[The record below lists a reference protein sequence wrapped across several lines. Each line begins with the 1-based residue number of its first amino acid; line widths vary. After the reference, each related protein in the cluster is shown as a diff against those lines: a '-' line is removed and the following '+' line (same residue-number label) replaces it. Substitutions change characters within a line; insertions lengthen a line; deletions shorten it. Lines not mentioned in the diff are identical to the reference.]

1 MEFSDYDI
9 HGEILFP
16 RMNSQFS
23 SLSYPTI
30 SNKNKLKFL
39 NYEKTKSDFNFIS
52 ACSESIIGT
61 QFQEFLNKY
70 LPSFTTK
77 KDSFLTVSKSLS
89 RLILKT
95 QTISK
100 PEMEKAIN
108 FFYDSKHAFPQATLI
123 LHKENIIKLGQLL
136 VYGYKKIE
144 EAKIKTEEQLLK
156 HIKEVIN
163 LQIDVIE
170 DYNKYFEDDN
180 SDNKLGKIEYWREQ
194 RKKKKYSIPP
204 EFIFVVRLFEKCK
217 SIKISVENVSNENEL
232 KYLAIILLNLNCVF
246 ARVVHFEC
254 DFSNE
259 SCLKCLY
266 QRLQNKINKKEQ
278 EEGKFVQKVNYKLE
292 FTYKHQWNFQSNYI
306 NPLDKDN
313 SNLET
318 CFALNTSIG
327 NEQFSITR
335 DSTSFLGEQRTT
347 TNSLGYNDSAAVV
360 KEDIRSREILNKFAS
375 VFDSMLLISYL
386 VSTMGNRLK
395 EITFHF
401 SDGFTRELRSR
412 LQEAYNSNFVEFHL
426 YDIYSSYLKSITTLN
441 LEFNCLSSIS
451 FEKVIT
457 IINNNHKL
465 ERLCLSLFPSEV
477 NFQSAGLYRVSEESK
492 IQTEK
497 IFTKK
502 LLSNQNKINVND
514 IKQVIINQLLPF
526 LSDNLTMLFYLFT
539 NKNSFKEL
547 SLFIDMPSFIY
558 SQLSTCIMFL
568 KFLINMLLLLNNP
581 TTTFQVVKFL
591 APGLAFDSRSFPDI
605 EFLLQEINYE
615 KHNTHLQEFHLQI
628 QLYSISNIGSLL
640 STNLRELTI
649 GEFDVDTFIN
659 FIKVF
664 TSQTF
669 ISKSQLHSLTVGLL
683 GNITSL
689 NQIKGSL
696 TKLSRVFLRSI
707 MSLNVM
713 TYLIISTDDY
723 KCLID
728 LHSFAFIKNVSYTFN
743 GKTRNEIGEVQKKE
757 KTFIDKKLVCVKYDE
772 HNSECYYNCVL
783 AFAENVNKRFGKE
796 EKVRKGMGRVVK
808 GIKSFLFNK
817 EKINF
822 SEHYN

>member
-1 MEFSDYDI
+1 MERTAKEE
-9 HGEILFP
+9 EIQH
-16 RMNSQFS
+16 S
-23 SLSYPTI
+23 
-30 SNKNKLKFL
+30 
-39 NYEKTKSDFNFIS
+39 
-52 ACSESIIGT
+52 
-61 QFQEFLNKY
+61 
-70 LPSFTTK
+70 
-77 KDSFLTVSKSLS
+77 
-89 RLILKT
+89 
-95 QTISK
+95 
-100 PEMEKAIN
+100 
-108 FFYDSKHAFPQATLI
+108 
-123 LHKENIIKLGQLL
+123 
-136 VYGYKKIE
+136 
-144 EAKIKTEEQLLK
+144 
-156 HIKEVIN
+156 
-163 LQIDVIE
+163 
-170 DYNKYFEDDN
+170 
-180 SDNKLGKIEYWREQ
+180 
-194 RKKKKYSIPP
+194 P
-204 EFIFVVRLFEKCK
+204 EFIFVVRLFEKC
-217 SIKISVENVSNENEL
+217 KISVENVSNENEL
-232 KYLAIILLNLNCVF
+232 KYLAMILLNLNCVF
-246 ARVVHFEC
+246 GSVVHFEC

-259 SCLKCLY
+259 SCLKCFY

-327 NEQFSITR
+327 NEQLYITR
-335 DSTSFLGEQRTT
+335 DSNSMLGDQRTT
-347 TNSLGYNDSAAVV
+347 ISSIGCSNNENAPNV
-360 KEDIRSREILNKFAS
+360 KEDIRSRDIFNKFAN

-386 VSTMGNRLK
+386 VSTMGKHLK

-401 SDGFTRELRSR
+401 SDTFTKELRLR
-412 LQEAYNSNFVEFHL
+412 LQEAYNSNFFEFHL
-426 YDIYSSYLKSITTLN
+426 FDIYTLYLKSISSLN
-441 LEFNCLSSIS
+441 LEFNCLSSTS

-457 IINNNHKL
+457 IINNNHNL
-465 ERLCLSLFPSEV
+465 DRLCLSLFPSEV
-477 NFQSAGLYRVSEESK
+477 NFQSAGLYRLSEESK

-514 IKQVIINQLLPF
+514 IKQVIITQLLPF
-526 LSDNLTMLFYLFT
+526 LSENLTMLFYLFT
-539 NKNSFKEL
+539 NKNLKEL

-591 APGLAFDSRSFPDI
+591 SPGLAFDSRSFPDI
-605 EFLLQEINYE
+605 EYLLEEINLE
-615 KHNTHLQEFHLQI
+615 NNNKHLQEFHLQI

-640 STNLRELTI
+640 STNLRALTI
-649 GEFDVDTFIN
+649 GEFDVETFTN

-664 TSQTF
+664 TSKTF
-669 ISKSQLHSLTVGLL
+669 ISKSQLQSLTIGLL

-696 TKLSRVFLRSI
+696 TKLSRVFLRNI

-723 KCLID
+723 KRLID

-757 KTFIDKKLVCVKYDE
+757 KTSIDKKLFYVKCADNNE
-772 HNSECYYNCVL
+772 YYFNGIL
-783 AFAENVNKRFGKE
+783 AFAENVNKRIGKE
-796 EKVRKGMGRVVK
+796 EKVRKNMGRVVK
-808 GIKSFLFNK
+808 GIKSFLFK
-817 EKINF
+817 KDKMNF

>member
-1 MEFSDYDI
+1 MKT
-9 HGEILFP
+9 
-16 RMNSQFS
+16 
-23 SLSYPTI
+23 PTYLEI

-39 NYEKTKSDFNFIS
+39 NYEKAKSDFNLIS
-52 ACSESIIGT
+52 PCSESIIGS

-70 LPSFTTK
+70 LPTFTSK
-77 KDSFLTVSKSLS
+77 KDTFLTVSKSLS
-89 RLILKT
+89 RQILKV

-100 PEMEKAIN
+100 PEVEKAIN
-108 FFYDSKHAFPQATLI
+108 FFYDSKPTYPQSPLI
-123 LHKENIIKLGQLL
+123 LHKDNIIKLGQLL
-136 VYGYKKIE
+136 VYAYKKIE
-144 EAKIKTEEQLLK
+144 EAKIKSEEQLLK
-156 HIKEVIN
+156 CIKEVIK

-170 DYNKYFEDDN
+170 DYNKYFEDN
-180 SDNKLGKIEYWREQ
+180 TSDNKLGKIEYWREQ

-204 EFIFVVRLFEKCK
+204 EFIFIVRLFEKCK
-217 SIKISVENVSNENEL
+217 AIKISVENVSNENEL
-232 KYLAIILLNLNCVF
+232 KYLAIILLNLNCIF
-246 ARVVHFEC
+246 QNVVHFEC

-327 NEQFSITR
+327 NDQFSLTR
-335 DSTSFLGEQRTT
+335 DSTSFMGDQRTT
-347 TNSLGYNDSAAVV
+347 INSLNYNETTAVAV
-360 KEDIRSREILNKFAS
+360 EDIRSREIVSKFAS

-386 VSTMGNRLK
+386 ISTMGNHLK
-395 EITFHF
+395 ELTFHF

-412 LQEAYNSNFVEFHL
+412 LQDAYNSTFVEFHL

-441 LEFNCLSSIS
+441 LEFNCLGSIS

-457 IINNNHKL
+457 IINHNKHL

-492 IQTEK
+492 IQAEK

-502 LLSNQNKINVND
+502 LLSNQNQINVND

-526 LSDNLTMLFYLFT
+526 LSENLTMLFYLFT

-568 KFLINMLLLLNNP
+568 KFLINMLLLLNNT

-605 EFLLQEINYE
+605 EYLLQEINYE
-615 KHNTHLQEFHLQI
+615 KHNKHLQEFHLQI
-628 QLYSISNIGSLL
+628 QLYSITNIGALL
-640 STNLRELTI
+640 STNLRKLTI
-649 GEFDVDTFIN
+649 GEFDVETFTN

-664 TSQTF
+664 TSKTF
-669 ISKSQLHSLTVGLL
+669 ISKSQLDSLTIGLL

-689 NQIKGSL
+689 NQIKSSL
-696 TKLSRVFLRSI
+696 TKLSRVFLKSI

-713 TYLIISTDDY
+713 TYLIISTEDY
-723 KCLID
+723 KSLIE
-728 LHSFAFIKNVSYTFN
+728 LHSFAFIKDVSYTFN

-757 KTFIDKKLVCVKYDE
+757 KMFIDKRLVCVKYDD
-772 HNSECYYNCVL
+772 NISEGYYNGIL
-783 AFAENVNKRFGKE
+783 ALAENVNKRFGKE

-808 GIKSFLFNK
+808 GIKSFLFNN
-817 EKINF
+817 EKIKF